1 MVQQGFRKNFSFFAL
16 LNLSDSFTI
25 FKRAGMEPYMQ
36 TRKSNEEIMEAI
48 KIQMGQNPE
57 ITNITVKG
65 HLLQLHVT
73 QSLFHRLSADRERG
87 RKIVLVL
94 MDQMKRLTGFTDVAV
109 WVYSDNEKVI
119 EGTVKSFGGDNV
131 NFLFDL

>member
-1 MVQQGFRKNFSFFAL
+1 MTPQK
-16 LNLSDSFTI
+16 T
-25 FKRAGMEPYMQ
+25 
-36 TRKSNEEIMEAI
+36 NEEIIEAI
-48 KIQMGQNPE
+48 KTQMGQNAE
-57 ITNITVKG
+57 ITNVMVKG

-73 QSLFHRLSADRERG
+73 QALFHRLSADRERG

-94 MDQMKRLTGFTDVAV
+94 MEQMKQLTGLADVAV
-109 WVYSDNEKVI
+109 WVYSENEKVI